1 MNTSRKLALLYQE
14 LDQLNQ
20 RIDHINEQIG
30 VVSDLPL
37 GTVVQQHSADVI
49 PFKAREDN
57 RNVKSN

>member
-37 GTVVQQHSADVI
+37 GAVVQQHSADVI